1 MQSVVDRFLRY
12 IKIDTQS
19 ARKAESFPSTAKQ
32 LKLAKLLVEE
42 LQALGLSDAAMDE
55 HGYVTA
61 TLPANIDGD
70 APVVGFLAHID
81 TSPDFSGEGV
91 NPQFIENYDGGTVV
105 LNAEK
110 GIHMS
115 PENFPALKKYIGKTL
130 ITTDGTTLLGADDKA
145 GVAEIM
151 AAVETLVS
159 NPEIRHGTL
168 KIGFTPDEEVGAG
181 VDLFDVEKFGADF
194 AYTVDGGEV
203 GEVQYE
209 NFNAAGAEVTIHG
222 RNVHPGKAK
231 LKMLNALLIG
241 MEFNNLLPVFERP
254 EFTEDYE
261 GFYHLF
267 QFEGTVEEAQ
277 MAYIIRDHNREKF
290 EEKKRLIQA
299 AGDFINRKYGERV
312 IEVELEDQYFNMSEK
327 VTPHPEI
334 MEIALQAVRAVGL
347 EPLVEPVRGGTD
359 GSKLSYM
366 GLPTPNLF
374 TGGHYYHGK
383 YEFIPTFAMEKAVET
398 IVTIAQLVA
407 EQ

>member
-1 MQSVVDRFLRY
+1 
-12 IKIDTQS
+12 
-19 ARKAESFPSTAKQ
+19 
-32 LKLAKLLVEE
+32 
-42 LQALGLSDAAMDE
+42 
-55 HGYVTA
+55 
-61 TLPANIDGD
+61 
-70 APVVGFLAHID
+70 
-81 TSPDFSGEGV
+81 
-91 NPQFIENYDGGTVV
+91 
-105 LNAEK
+105 
-110 GIHMS
+110 
-115 PENFPALKKYIGKTL
+115 
-130 ITTDGTTLLGADDKA
+130 
-145 GVAEIM
+145 
-151 AAVETLVS
+151 
-159 NPEIRHGTL
+159 
-168 KIGFTPDEEVGAG
+168 
-181 VDLFDVEKFGADF
+181 
-194 AYTVDGGEV
+194 
-203 GEVQYE
+203 
-209 NFNAAGAEVTIHG
+209 
-222 RNVHPGKAK
+222 
-231 LKMLNALLIG
+231 